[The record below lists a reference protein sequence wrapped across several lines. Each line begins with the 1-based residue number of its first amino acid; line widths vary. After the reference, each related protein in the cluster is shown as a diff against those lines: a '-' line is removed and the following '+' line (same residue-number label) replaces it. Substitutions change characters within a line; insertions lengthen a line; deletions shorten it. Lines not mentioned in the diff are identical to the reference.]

1 MLAELR
7 GRCRPEDLAAA
18 LDLPLLDADRALR
31 AFARR
36 YRCRVEV
43 VAGGA
48 GLQYTFDLPLRR
60 RPGYDSL
67 FAAIAD
73 GARALARGVYGLGL
87 GLAITVYGGIFV
99 LAAIAATSGNDPKL
113 RSTLRR
119 AVWEPAW
126 GWARLRDFAR
136 RVQVFALGPPRRSG
150 DPSSMLQAIYAFL
163 AHNAGVLTTS
173 DVQALSGCERGEA
186 DRFLTWLMTVDNAD
200 LRVDERG
207 HLLYVFGEFRRVG
220 GVGGDDRPAQPWVW
234 VDEPEQWGATR
245 LGAANADVQLFA
257 AVSLLGALGLELLGV
272 QLGWPRGFLRVFLA
286 DIPLLV
292 SLVALAFPFARF
304 VTSVSRRN
312 RAVERV
318 LRVEILRVLEEQGRP
333 FDLVEDIDVVCRRY
347 EDLERKALLDVL
359 GGTLRSLPGELTPA
373 PDGHQAVDC
382 PLARAERR
390 LSILARDRV
399 LAGLEPPGTRAGA

>member
-7 GRCRPEDLAAA
+7 GRCRPEDLASA
-18 LDLPLLDADRALR
+18 LDLPLQDAARALR

-43 VAGGA
+43 VGGGA
-48 GLQYTFDLPLRR
+48 GLRYAFDLPLRR

-73 GARALARGVYGLGL
+73 GVRALARGVYGMGL
-87 GLAITVYGGIFV
+87 GLTITVYGGVFV
-99 LAAIAATSGNDPKL
+99 LAAIAATSGTDPKL
-113 RSTLRR
+113 RSNLRR
-119 AVWEPAW
+119 AVWDPSW
-126 GWARLRDFAR
+126 GWSRLKGFAR
-136 RVQVFALGPPRRSG
+136 RVQEFALGPARSTS
-150 DPSSMLQAIYAFL
+150 DPASMLQAIYAFL
-163 AHNAGVLTTS
+163 SHNAGVLTTT
-173 DVQALSGCERGEA
+173 DVQALTGCERGEA

-200 LRVDERG
+200 LHVDEGG

-220 GVGGDDRPAQPWVW
+220 RNDRAPPPWVW
-234 VDEPEQWGATR
+234 ADEPEQWSVTR

-272 QLGWPRGFLRVFLA
+272 QAGWPSGFLRVILA
-286 DIPLLV
+286 DVPLLV
-292 SLVALAFPFARF
+292 SLVALSFPFARF

-318 LRVEILRVLEEQGRP
+318 LRIEILRVIEEQGRP
-333 FDLVEDIDVVCRRY
+333 FDLVEDVDVVCRRY
-347 EDLERKALLDVL
+347 ANLERRALLDVL
-359 GGTLRSLPGELTPA
+359 GGAVRALPGELTPV

-399 LAGLEPPGTRAGA
+399 LAGLDPPGLRAGA